1 MKTWI
6 LVSSAA
12 TIALASTMAVAVDIT
27 AGGAALTV
35 AQGTQYQK
43 DITTGMTTMTPAQSA
58 QYRAD
63 YQAAKA
69 QWAKMSPQQQAAV
82 IASARNKKISEL
94 TAIERVGQR
103 DDMVNETAAQSGALK
118 AEADTAKVSWDKMTP
133 AEKQAVRKAS
143 WAKKRAELTG
153 IEKVGQRDDT
163 DILPW

>member
-6 LVSSAA
+6 RASSTA
-12 TIALASTMAVAVDIT
+12 TIAFASTMAAAVNVT
-27 AGGAALTV
+27 ADGTALMV
-35 AQGTQYQK
+35 AQTSQYQQ
-43 DITTGMTTMTPAQSA
+43 DITTGRTTMTPAQSA
-58 QYRAD
+58 QYRAE

-69 QWAKMSPQQQAAV
+69 QWAKMTPQQQAAA
-82 IASARNKKISEL
+82 IASARTKKISEL

-118 AEADTAKVSWDKMTP
+118 AQADAAKASWDKMTP

-143 WAKKRAELTG
+143 WAKKRAELTD